1 MGRRRFDHLFVE
13 ICLAVERR
21 VPRYQLWLELHDLG
35 CDPEDLTRRT
45 ALAFCEGPLQS
56 FLSER
61 GLHLSQPSARRLR
74 RAVRRFDPTVPT
86 PEEQLAR
93 I

>member
-1 MGRRRFDHLFVE
+1 MGRRRFHHFFVE
-13 ICLAVERR
+13 ICLAVDR
-21 VPRYQLWLELHDLG
+21 PISRYQLWLELHDLG
-35 CDPEDLTRRT
+35 QDPEHLTRHGV
-45 ALAFCEGPLQS
+45 LAFCAGPLQA

-61 GLHLSQPSARRLR
+61 GLHLTPRSVKKLR
-74 RAVRRFDPTVPT
+74 RSVRRFDPSNPT